1 MYKCPDSQSC
11 IGLTQ
16 NQLWFKLSGDVL
28 EEWRP
33 VIGPN
38 TIAKIWIQT
47 ASKWVMY
54 MMFLYMCVLAQGI
67 GPGAGTDKEGHC
79 Q

>member
-1 MYKCPDSQSC
+1 MGLAQQQFRYKQSGHALFKSD
-11 IGLTQ
+11 GLA
-16 NQLWFKLSGDVL
+16 
-28 EEWRP
+28 
-33 VIGPN
+33 IGPD

-67 GPGAGTDKEGHC
+67 GPGAGTDKEGNC